1 MKKFLVVALAALCV
15 AAVLPQTLSAGVGIK
30 GGLSLSK
37 YTYTSPDPMPF
48 AMENLTG
55 LVGGVYFNMGL
66 GPLSFQP
73 EILYARMGMKYSFEG
88 ATIEYQTNYIQ
99 VPLLLKVSVIPA
111 GPIRPVVY
119 AGGYGSYLLSAKGVM
134 TSEEGSDSG
143 DLDEMYKKFDYGLV
157 GGAGIEFKLPGVKLS
172 LEGRYNLGLA
182 NVLKEAEGD
191 VSLKNRSIMVLM
203 GVGF

>member
-15 AAVLPQTLSAGVGIK
+15 AAVLPQALSAGVGIK

-37 YTYTSPDPMPF
+37 YSYSAAEPMPF
-48 AMENLTG
+48 AMQNLTG

-73 EILYARMGMKYSFEG
+73 EVLYARMGMKYSFEG
-88 ATIEYQTNYIQ
+88 ATIEYQTDYIQ
-99 VPLLLKVSVIPA
+99 VPLLFKVSVIPA

-119 AGGYGSYLLSAKGVM
+119 AGGYGSYLLNAKGVM

-143 DLDEMYKKFDYGLV
+143 DLDEMYQKYDYGLV
-157 GGAGIEFKLPGVKLS
+157 GGAGVEFKLPGIKLS

-182 NVLKEAEGD
+182 NVLKEAEAGE
-191 VSLKNRSIMVLM
+191 SLKNRSIMVLL

>member
-15 AAVLPQTLSAGVGIK
+15 AAVLPQTLAAGVGIK

-37 YTYTSPDPMPF
+37 YAYTSPDPMPF

-66 GPLSFQP
+66 GPLSLQP
-73 EILYARMGMKYSFEG
+73 EILYVRMGMKYSFEG
-88 ATIEYQTNYIQ
+88 ATIEYRTDYVQ

-119 AGGYGSYLLSAKGVM
+119 VGGYGSYLLNAKGVM

-143 DLDEMYKKFDYGLV
+143 DLADMYQKYDYGLV
-157 GGAGIEFKLPGVKLS
+157 GGAGLEFKLPGLKLS
-172 LEGRYNLGLA
+172 VEGRYNLGLA
-182 NVLKEAEGD
+182 NVLKEADPGS
-191 VSLKNRSIMVLM
+191 SLKNRSMMAL
-203 GVGF
+203 VGIGF

>member
-143 DLDEMYKKFDYGLV
+143 DLDDIYEKYDYGLV
-157 GGAGIEFKLPGVKLS
+157 GGAGVEFKLPGIKMS

-182 NVLKEAEGD
+182 NVLKEAESD
-191 VSLKNRSIMVLM
+191 TSLKNRSIMVLV

>member
-143 DLDEMYKKFDYGLV
+143 DLDDMYQKYDYGLV
-157 GGAGIEFKLPGVKLS
+157 GGAGVEFKLPGVKLS

-182 NVLKEAEGD
+182 NVMKDAEPGT
-191 VSLKNRSIMVLM
+191 SLKNRSIMVLM

>member
-1 MKKFLVVALAALCV
+1 MKKFLVMALAALCV

-37 YTYTSPDPMPF
+37 YSYTSAEPMPF
-48 AMENLTG
+48 TMENLTG

-88 ATIEYQTNYIQ
+88 ATVEYQTNYIQ

-111 GPIRPVVY
+111 GPIQPVVY

-143 DLDEMYKKFDYGLV
+143 DLDDMYQKYDYGLV

-182 NVLKEAEGD
+182 NVWKDAEEGE
-191 VSLKNRSIMVLM
+191 SLKNRSIMVLL

>member
-143 DLDEMYKKFDYGLV
+143 DLDDMYQKYDYGLV
-157 GGAGIEFKLPGVKLS
+157 GGAGVEFKLPGVKLS